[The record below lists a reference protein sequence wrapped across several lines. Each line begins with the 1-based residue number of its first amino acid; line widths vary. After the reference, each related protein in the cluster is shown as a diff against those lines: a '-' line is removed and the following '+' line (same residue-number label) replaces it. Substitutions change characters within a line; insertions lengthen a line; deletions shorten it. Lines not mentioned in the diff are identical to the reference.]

1 MSNKYNTKEIIN
13 IVLIILICVSF
24 VINFSFKSSV
34 FSNPKVI
41 KAVFS
46 HKNNNLDFQ
55 NENV

>member
-1 MSNKYNTKEIIN
+1 MSNKYNSKERIN
-13 IVLIILICVSF
+13 IVLIILICASF
-24 VINFSFKSSV
+24 IINFSFKSSV

-46 HKNNNLDFQ
+46 NKNNGLDFQ